1 MSDDNEVKGTRGF
14 IVTTEPTKEA
24 KDLVAQYLRDKN
36 NELRQ
41 FQAGT
46 DQEVPGY
53 GSGRTQRN
61 TLDTSSRRKDQS
73 NPMLTK
79 GVQGYKRAGMNPGE
93 TEIAQREKYT
103 YRGPIDKSAGTDDE
117 FVTSMY
123 NKYLGRDADPE
134 GFHYWKGR
142 LAAGDSRDKVE
153 RDVLASQE
161 AQEKQGAR
169 IGGARSFISDEFL
182 DLFSK
187 TGSGVKYGDYLQDKD
202 DMDSVVD
209 SDSGDGS
216 SLDFKSLSDHYKDY
230 AQRNRAGDSVG
241 DFLKNYLADLD

>member
-46 DQEVPGY
+46 AQEVPGY
-53 GSGRTQRN
+53 GSGQTQRQ
-61 TLDTSSRRKDQS
+61 TLDRSDIRSDQAD
-73 NPMLTK
+73 PMATK
-79 GVQGYKRAGMNPGE
+79 GSLGNRPSGLSEGVGNILE
-93 TEIAQREKYT
+93 REKYT

-123 NKYLGRDADPE
+123 NKYLGRDADPK
-134 GFHYWKGR
+134 GAQYWKGR

-153 RDVLASQE
+153 SDVLASQE

-202 DMDSVVD
+202 DMDSVTSTTD
-209 SDSGDGS
+209 SST
-216 SLDFKSLSDHYKDY
+216 LNLKSLSDAYKDY
-230 AQRNRAGDSVG
+230 TDEDDDANVDY
-241 DFLKNYLADLD
+241 FLKNYLANLD